1 MDILFWYYQI
11 LRGTNLLIKR
21 KLKKDQ
27 LKATNNRSL
36 TEIIKQTAVD
46 KIWRLEK
53 FENIV
58 LNW

>member
-46 KIWRLEK
+46 KI
-53 FENIV
+53 
-58 LNW
+58 